1 MSKYLKTKEGS
12 LESAVLEAM
21 SPAQQA
27 AIAISKKEKEKT
39 ENNFIHAAKMAK
51 EKGEKTFT
59 IGGKEYD
66 VEETIKTEKLV
77 GGQKKLDKDGDGD
90 IDGKDFAAMR
100 KKAKKEETVVEK
112 VEYVEYKFKSERDAR
127 AAKKMLDAVQ
137 LMDFDI
143 NDDDISNG
151 ELVVAG
157 GTDGDEDFTKYHK
170 EILKKFRQV
179 KILAQEKNEE
189 VKLQEKP
196 ADYLELEFN
205 SSRDA
210 AKAYDY
216 INNKLYTGGHQ
227 PFNMQP
233 NEGSSLQFEDMD
245 DADKVMAEL
254 KKARFKFKVYERES
268 VQEGFSPKQIKMAI
282 GVASDKRY
290 AGGNMTGAVAAI
302 DKIKKGLSDHPQ
314 VAAVLKRQNESL
326 AEKAA
331 RHITDM
337 WKESASAKDKK
348 ENKKVKEEEED
359 DQQTMTGK
367 PAAKIEVNPKS
378 KSEK

>member
-1 MSKYLKTKEGS
+1 MSKYLETKKGS
-12 LESAVLEAM
+12 IESAVLEAM

-27 AIAISKKEKEKT
+27 AIAISKKEKEK
-39 ENNFIHAAKMAK
+39 
-51 EKGEKTFT
+51 
-59 IGGKEYD
+59 
-66 VEETIKTEKLV
+66 EEEKLTDEELSAK
-77 GGQKKLDKDGDGD
+77 QKKIDLNKNGKVDGDD
-90 IDGKDFAAMR
+90 LAQLR
-100 KKAKKEETVVEK
+100 KKAKKEEVE
-112 VEYVEYKFKSERDAR
+112 
-127 AAKKMLDAVQ
+127 
-137 LMDFDI
+137 
-143 NDDDISNG
+143 
-151 ELVVAG
+151 
-157 GTDGDEDFTKYHK
+157 
-170 EILKKFRQV
+170 
-179 KILAQEKNEE
+179 
-189 VKLQEKP
+189 LQEKP

-216 INNKLYTGGHQ
+216 INNKLYTSGHQ

-268 VQEGFSPKQIKMAI
+268 VQEGYSPKEIKMAI

-290 AGGNMTGAVAAI
+290 AGGNMSGAVAAI

-331 RHITDM
+331 RHISDM
-337 WKESASAKDKK
+337 WKESAAAKDKK
-348 ENKKVKEEEED
+348 ENKKVKEEDED
-359 DQQTMTGK
+359 ETQTMTGK

-378 KSEK
+378 KEDK

>member
-1 MSKYLKTKEGS
+1 MSKYLETKKGS
-12 LESAVLEAM
+12 VESAVLEAM

-112 VEYVEYKFKSERDAR
+112 VEYVEYKFKNKNDAMK
-127 AAKKMLDAVQ
+127 AKKMLDAIQ
-137 LMDFDI
+137 LMGFDI
-143 NDDDISNG
+143 NDDNISNG
-151 ELVVAG
+151 ELTVDAG
-157 GTDGDEDFTKYHK
+157 KKDMTKYHK
-170 EILKKFRQV
+170 DVMKQFKPKV
-179 KILAQEKNEE
+179 MTQEK
-189 VKLQEKP
+189 
-196 ADYLELEFN
+196 
-205 SSRDA
+205 
-210 AKAYDY
+210 
-216 INNKLYTGGHQ
+216 T
-227 PFNMQP
+227 
-233 NEGSSLQFEDMD
+233 EDD
-245 DADKVMAEL
+245 NLD
-254 KKARFKFKVYERES
+254 
-268 VQEGFSPKQIKMAI
+268 EGFSPKQIKMAI